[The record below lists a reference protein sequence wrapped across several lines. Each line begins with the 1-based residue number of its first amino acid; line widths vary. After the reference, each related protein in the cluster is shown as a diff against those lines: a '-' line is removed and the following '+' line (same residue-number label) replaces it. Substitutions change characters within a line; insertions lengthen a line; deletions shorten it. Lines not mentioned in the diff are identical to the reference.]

1 MADADVL
8 SLAEM
13 CSIRS
18 GVYVKE
24 LAQIVHE
31 SKAHILDCEVSDGLA
46 KGRRKSAPS
55 GTVLTTLSV
64 KPKP

>member
-1 MADADVL
+1 MERVRHFSVADADVL

-31 SKAHILDCEVSDGLA
+31 SKAHILDCEVSD
-46 KGRRKSAPS
+46 
-55 GTVLTTLSV
+55 
-64 KPKP
+64 